1 MESLD
6 VSATELERRKR
17 EVCHSL
23 FNDPTF
29 KKEGG
34 HGGRQGVEE
43 RKGWGEDK
51 GWTRVGGDFSRGLDM
66 GVGKTREVRLG
77 ERRGWG

>member
-1 MESLD
+1 LESLD

-17 EVCHSL
+17 EVCHS
-23 FNDPTF
+23 
-29 KKEGG
+29 
-34 HGGRQGVEE
+34 
-43 RKGWGEDK
+43 EDK